1 MKTIVTPRSGVSD
14 WMVGMAEMVQE
25 ADLSG
30 AARGLLKRL
39 DGWWTVAYTLP
50 ATWRKTEE
58 AVSVVLRGWSGE
70 RQWIAVWINGKADCA
85 YWWTREHEAWA
96 ELPRELVRWTTPQPT
111 PVKVSFRELSRLVQE
126 CGKVE
131 A

>member
-14 WMVGMAEMVQE
+14 WLVGMVEMVQE
-25 ADLSG
+25 AELSG
-30 AARGLLKRL
+30 AARGLLKRA
-39 DGWWTVAYTLP
+39 DGWWTVAYALP
-50 ATWRKTEE
+50 ATWRKAEE

-70 RQWIAVWINGKADCA
+70 RQLMAVWINGKAECA

-96 ELPRELVRWTTPQPT
+96 DLPRELVRWTTPQPT
-111 PVKVSFRELSRLVQE
+111 PVKVSFRELSLLVQE

>member
-1 MKTIVTPRSGVSD
+1 VDKSVAPVDNSSLPG
-14 WMVGMAEMVQE
+14 
-25 ADLSG
+25 G
-30 AARGLLKRL
+30 AGRL
-39 DGWWTVAYTLP
+39 ERAASAQWWTVAYQLP
-50 ATWRKTEE
+50 ATWRKTED
-58 AVSVVLRGWSGE
+58 AVSVVLRAWSGS
-70 RQWIAVWINGKADCA
+70 RQFMAVWINGKAECA

-96 ELPRELVRWTTPQPT
+96 DLPRELVRWTTPQPT